1 MAVTLATTSPF
12 KKNTVRNN
20 MAYYFDDDRLALI
33 EKNST
38 TGEWKSI
45 STSVTNDA
53 DKDLDHRM
61 VVHYHSRYTS
71 VTGLEQDLNTAINL
85 KYGLHLALL
94 DYVRARIM
102 EDQNDM
108 QKANYYYQKFKKRV
122 KQYPYRKSAVRGI
135 NPFSFR

>member
-12 KKNTVRNN
+12 KKNTIRND

-53 DKDLDHRM
+53 DK
-61 VVHYHSRYTS
+61 
-71 VTGLEQDLNTAINL
+71 N
-85 KYGLHLALL
+85 
-94 DYVRARIM
+94 
-102 EDQNDM
+102 
-108 QKANYYYQKFKKRV
+108 
-122 KQYPYRKSAVRGI
+122 
-135 NPFSFR
+135 